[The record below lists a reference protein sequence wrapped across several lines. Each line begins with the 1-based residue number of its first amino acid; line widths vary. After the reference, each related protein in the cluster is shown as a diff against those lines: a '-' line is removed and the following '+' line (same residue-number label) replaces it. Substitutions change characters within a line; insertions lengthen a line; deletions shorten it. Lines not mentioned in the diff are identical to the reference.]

1 VIELIAQDPLA
12 DIVPIILLIVALVLV
27 MLMLY
32 VSVRLITGKKET
44 DVGYIVR
51 LLIVALIVV
60 IVFPAV
66 AGAIQQII
74 STPPLDI
81 FVNAGVGSIVAIL
94 MFVILIYV
102 TKILLIPETA
112 SYNVWE
118 RSIWISLLAVFFI
131 LLINAVGIVVGV
143 GPLVPFSF

>member
-1 VIELIAQDPLA
+1 MIAQDPLA
-12 DIVPIILLIVALVLV
+12 DLVPVLLLIIALVLV

-32 VSVRLITGKKET
+32 VSVRLITGKK
-44 DVGYIVR
+44 DADAGYLIR

-66 AGAIQQII
+66 ARAIQQII

-94 MFVILIYV
+94 MFVILVYV

-118 RSIWISLLAVFFI
+118 RSIWISLLSVFFI
-131 LLINAVGIVVGV
+131 LLLNAVGIVVRV

>member
-1 VIELIAQDPLA
+1 MIAQDPLA